1 MGILNV
7 TPDSFYDG
15 GIYTDEKKVENKV
28 KEMINNGVDIIDIGA
43 ESSRPGSVSID
54 AKEEIQRLK
63 PVVSQIR
70 SFSNIPISI
79 DSTKSEVIQT
89 LLPYDIQI
97 INDISAGKDENIIL
111 LASKYNLYICIMHMQ
126 NRPENMQDN
135 PTYKNVTNEIY
146 DYLRDKIKLCID
158 LGISQEKIIIDPGF
172 GFGKTLDHNYTI
184 MKKIENFKAGYGVGA
199 KIATIATSGAIAILA
214 IGNPEAVLG
223 IFFAMIIVPPARIAG
238 GTLNGLINMSRAA
251 YEIHNTDLYKID
263 NDNWRIKFPDDSK
276 KGFQKF
282 YQSLMRK

>member
-1 MGILNV
+1 MKFNLTDKGFHIMGILNV

-172 GFGKTLDHNYTI
+172 GFGKTLDHNYTLLNSL
-184 MKKIENFKAGYGVGA
+184 KKISELSNNLLVGISRKSMIGNLLNKDVNQRLNGSLA
-199 KIATIATSGAIAILA
+199 AAAISLMNNATIIRTHD
-214 IGNPEAVLG
+214 VLETKIVCNTIQG
-223 IFFAMIIVPPARIAG
+223 I
-238 GTLNGLINMSRAA
+238 INA
-251 YEIHNTDLYKID
+251 
-263 NDNWRIKFPDDSK
+263 
-276 KGFQKF
+276 
-282 YQSLMRK
+282 